1 LAFNL
6 RAEAH
11 IDRYSI
17 MPLPVTPMQS
27 SSLYIV
33 PIKERKIESLV
44 SDLLHRTAESQP
56 PVRLLMGT
64 SASMGLFV

>member
-56 PVRLLMGT
+56 PVRLPMGT

>member
-1 LAFNL
+1 
-6 RAEAH
+6 
-11 IDRYSI
+11 
-17 MPLPVTPMQS
+17 MQS